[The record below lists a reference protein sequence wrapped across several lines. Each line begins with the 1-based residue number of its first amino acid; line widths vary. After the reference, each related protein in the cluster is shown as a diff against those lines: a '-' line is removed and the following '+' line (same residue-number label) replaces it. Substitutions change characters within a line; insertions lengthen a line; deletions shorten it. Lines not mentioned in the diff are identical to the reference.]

1 MVYNFFDKKTGSV
14 TASQMISNLNEFA
27 QELHKPVIENFK
39 RRKAYARFKNDKWVT
54 DLDKVRQRDHSL
66 LKT

>member
-1 MVYNFFDKKTGSV
+1 
-14 TASQMISNLNEFA
+14 MISNLNEFA

>member
-39 RRKAYARFKNDKWVT
+39 RRKEYARFKNDKWAT
-54 DLDKVRQRDHSL
+54 DLDKERQRDHSFL
-66 LKT
+66 RT